1 MPNEFFFQSNSTTIL
16 LEGVISKFNSFEEF
30 EKKYS
35 DEMLKGDSR
44 LGNYLDDLVYKS
56 GKKAHT
62 VSEDAHLSSAYVEHI
77 INKRTKQPKRDPLI
91 CIAFAVGAT
100 VEELGYLLKYA
111 GLAPLYVRR
120 KRDVIIWFGLM
131 KGEALET
138 VNNNL
143 IDRGLAGLYDP
154 DKK

>member
-1 MPNEFFFQSNSTTIL
+1 MYETNINVDRRHIKEKTMPNEFFFQSNSTT
-16 LEGVISKFNSFEEF
+16 
-30 EKKYS
+30 
-35 DEMLKGDSR
+35 M
-44 LGNYLDDLVYKS
+44 
-56 GKKAHT
+56 
-62 VSEDAHLSSAYVEHI
+62 
-77 INKRTKQPKRDPLI
+77 RDPLI

-143 IDRGLAGLYDP
+143 IDRGLPGLYDP